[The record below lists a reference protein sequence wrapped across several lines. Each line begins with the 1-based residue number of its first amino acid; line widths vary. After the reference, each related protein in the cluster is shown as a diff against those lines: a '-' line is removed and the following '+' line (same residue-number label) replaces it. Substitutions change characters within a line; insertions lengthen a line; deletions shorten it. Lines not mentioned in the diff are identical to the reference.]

1 MDKEYVQHPKGG
13 NKYITVG
20 DLLDFADGLRKDEV
34 ARERLVLVEG
44 VISFRNEL
52 RGLRIKKG

>member
-13 NKYITVG
+13 NKYLTVG
-20 DLLDFADGLRKDEV
+20 DLLDMADELRRDEV
-34 ARERLVLVEG
+34 PRERLVLVEG